1 MSTRHAHARRPTD
14 PGDGSRVR
22 IGPSGGVGVL
32 EAPPPGMVT
41 AQDVDWLVAHLRA
54 VVVASPAV
62 WAGRGM
68 TLAQLTT
75 LHLIAALAP
84 VSLTQ
89 LAQALGTRP
98 PATSAMV
105 DRLIHAGMVCRTRNP
120 HNRRCVRLTLTTDA
134 QHIIGDL
141 DPPTAARLQATLTA
155 LSPQARHHLVDLLI
169 DTIAQTLH

>member
-1 MSTRHAHARRPTD
+1 MSTRHAYAQRPTD
-14 PGDGSRVR
+14 PGDGSLGR
-22 IGPSGGVGVL
+22 ISPSGCSGVRK
-32 EAPPPGMVT
+32 APHPGMVT

-68 TLAQLTT
+68 TLGQLTT

-84 VSLTQ
+84 ISLTQ
-89 LAQALGTRP
+89 LAQALGTKP

-105 DRLIHAGMVCRTRNP
+105 DRLTHAGLVCRTRDP
-120 HNRRCVRLTLTTDA
+120 HNRRCIRLTLATDA

-141 DPPTAARLQATLTA
+141 DPHTATRLQATLIA
-155 LSPQARHHLVDLLI
+155 LSPQARHHLIDLLI
-169 DTIAQTLH
+169 DTIAQTLD